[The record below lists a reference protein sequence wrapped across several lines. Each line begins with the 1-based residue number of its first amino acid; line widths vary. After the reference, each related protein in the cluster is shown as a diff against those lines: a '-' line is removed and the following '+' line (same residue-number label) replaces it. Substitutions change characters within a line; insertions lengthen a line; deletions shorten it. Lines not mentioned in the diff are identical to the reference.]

1 MGFTVFDGSI
11 ASPGEYIGCL
21 DPGQGS
27 KENIE
32 AWARD
37 GSVQTWNDMGFQFNM
52 CVAACMRN
60 PAMHVNIYRILHH
73 GRVYVRAAV
82 Q

>member
-1 MGFTVFDGSI
+1 MGFTVLDGTI

-21 DPGQGS
+21 DTLSGS

-37 GSVQTWNDMGFQFNM
+37 NSVRMWNQMGFQFNL
-52 CVAACMRN
+52 CVSSCISN
-60 PAMHVNIYRILHH
+60 PATHVDIYRILHH
-73 GRVYVRAAV
+73 GRVFVRAAV